1 MTNPLKSKG
10 VVIALVLI
18 AAGVVTVRFGK
29 WPSGKPILM
38 ARARPAPTPL
48 VEEKF
53 QVHPRLN
60 ISWEQLLPLGGTD
73 SASPLRDPFAWP
85 YSTNTA
91 PDVVALPGTESLV
104 LQAISIDAGRAVAV
118 LNRRVLSVGE
128 SVGQYTVE
136 KILPSEVWVRG
147 PGGQLVV
154 RLAR

>member
-10 VVIALVLI
+10 VVIALVLV

-38 ARARPAPTPL
+38 ARARPAPAPF
-48 VEEKF
+48 VEENF
-53 QVHPRLN
+53 QVRPRLN
-60 ISWEQLLPLGGTD
+60 LSWEQVGGTS

-85 YSTNTA
+85 YSTNTGA
-91 PDVVALPGTESLV
+91 AEVSVPGTESLV

-128 SVGQYTVE
+128 SVGRYTVE

-147 PGGQLVV
+147 PGGQLVL

>member
-10 VVIALVLI
+10 VVIALVLVATGI
-18 AAGVVTVRFGK
+18 VTARFGK

-38 ARARPAPTPL
+38 ARARPAPAPF
-48 VEEKF
+48 VEENF
-53 QVHPRLN
+53 QVRPRLN
-60 ISWEQLLPLGGTD
+60 IAWEQLLPVGGTS
-73 SASPLRDPFAWP
+73 SADPLRDPFAWP
-85 YSTNTA
+85 YSTNSGPA
-91 PDVVALPGTESLV
+91 GLPVPGTESLV
-104 LQAISIDAGRAVAV
+104 LQAISIDGGRAVAV

-147 PGGQLVV
+147 PGGQLVL